1 MPGSAIYL
9 LLILCSVATFGLL
22 MSGIRLCRQVE
33 DRSEKLRN
41 FSSVARRAKLL
52 NVAMNWSVAQDP
64 ETQALRWRM
73 INRFLAIA
81 ALCFTVSLADW
92 IGLLRP

>member
-1 MPGSAIYL
+1 MSASAIVL
-9 LLILCSVATFGLL
+9 LVVSCVAVAWLLI
-22 MSGIRLCRQVE
+22 SGIRLCRQVE

-41 FSSVARRAKLL
+41 FSNVARQARLL
-52 NVAMNWSVAQDP
+52 HVAMNWDVALDA

-81 ALCFTVSLADW
+81 TVCLIVTLADW
-92 IGLLRP
+92 IGLLGQ